1 VAQSEVRKTG
11 DAMGRPSW
19 ESSLLGAADAKF
31 SAEKRRRQKIRRSRP
46 AVELALRC
54 ALSAPHYGLR
64 RASLRASSTNNNETA
79 NAKPKKGD
87 ISILVRRGTF
97 LFCFDIEQLRD

>member
-1 VAQSEVRKTG
+1 MGRGSWESSLLGAPEAKFFCEKAGPSEKPRARGNGRPFVEL
-11 DAMGRPSW
+11 RPSW

-54 ALSAPHYGLR
+54 ALRAPQGFATGKL
-64 RASLRASSTNNNETA
+64 NEQPNSKT
-79 NAKPKKGD
+79 
-87 ISILVRRGTF
+87 
-97 LFCFDIEQLRD
+97 